1 MDKVTHPHRRPP
13 SPRRQFAAKA
23 FSWGLLAAVFAGALA
38 LIVVPKATGSRPL
51 TVLSGS
57 MTPTYGI
64 GDVVVV
70 KPVDTDELRVGDVIT
85 FQPIADN
92 PALTTHRIIGEVFGS
107 EGREFLTQGDAND
120 APDLAPITPEQV
132 KGEVW
137 YTVPVVG
144 YLSVW
149 LAGDW
154 ARDLL
159 DLFAVALLLYG
170 GYHLVAGVVDRGRR
184 SRAPEVHES
193 EVVA

>member
-1 MDKVTHPHRRPP
+1 MSAVRTMLV
-13 SPRRQFAAKA
+13 QAL
-23 FSWGLLAAVFAGALA
+23 SWTLLLAVIGGATA

-57 MTPTYGI
+57 MTPTYGV

-70 KPVDTDELRVGDVIT
+70 KPVDTDQIKVGDVIT
-85 FQPIADN
+85 FQATSDD
-92 PALTTHRIIGEVFGS
+92 PALTMHRIIGEAFGS

-137 YTVPVVG
+137 YAVPVVG

-154 ARDLL
+154 ARDVL
-159 DLFAVALLLYG
+159 DLFTVALVLYG
-170 GYHLVAGVVDRGRR
+170 GYLLVAGIVDRGRR
-184 SRAPEVHES
+184 RRAPEVHES
-193 EVVA
+193 EVAA